1 MANGT
6 VDGQSVQVVNA
17 DANAVPRERVD
28 HFTVPGYDGIGAQL
42 LGESESDVS
51 FALTFF
57 GIDADC
63 ESFAIFVDQL
73 QGTIITVVD
82 SQVDTYAGILITG
95 VSNKQIEPALHA
107 DGLGLNGRSCK
118 VTIRGKMT
126 L

>member
-1 MANGT
+1 MADGT
-6 VDGQSVQVVNA
+6 VDGQSVQVVSA
-17 DANAVPRERVD
+17 DSNAVPQERVD
-28 HFTVPGYDGIGAQL
+28 HYTVPGYDGIGAQL
-42 LGESESDVS
+42 LGESQSDVS

-63 ESFAIFVDQL
+63 ESFAILVDRM

-82 SQVDTYAGILITG
+82 SQDDTYEGILITG

-107 DGLGLNGRSCK
+107 DGLGITGKSCK